1 MTRTRVHTP
10 FRPLVFPQM
19 GPDALPKLVL
29 HHWLSGTS
37 EWGVVQKQSAWGLDL
52 QASETRL

>member
-1 MTRTRVHTP
+1 MLLSDHLSFHRWD
-10 FRPLVFPQM
+10 QM
-19 GPDALPKLVL
+19 RCKLVL

-37 EWGVVQKQSAWGLDL
+37 EWGVVQKQSVWGLDP